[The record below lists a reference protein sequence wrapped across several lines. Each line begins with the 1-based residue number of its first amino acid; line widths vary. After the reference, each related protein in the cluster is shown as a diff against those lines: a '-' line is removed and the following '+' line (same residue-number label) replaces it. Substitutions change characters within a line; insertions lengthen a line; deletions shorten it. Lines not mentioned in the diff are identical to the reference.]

1 MVGQLPRL
9 NVSLATMK
17 YTSARPLADP
27 ETGARKLVEIA
38 SGIQPVQ
45 DGRVFI
51 ELINVPFLKQG
62 GTGEQFSAAVAL
74 AQERGWLELHES
86 GTYVRLPAQM
96 LARPIRESAA
106 FGPD

>member
-1 MVGQLPRL
+1 
-9 NVSLATMK
+9 MK

-51 ELINVPFLKQG
+51 ELINVPFLKQELCG
-62 GTGEQFSAAVAL
+62 ILGDEAIRRRGFPAL
-74 AQERGWLELHES
+74 G
-86 GTYVRLPAQM
+86 
-96 LARPIRESAA
+96 
-106 FGPD
+106 

>member
-1 MVGQLPRL
+1 
-9 NVSLATMK
+9 MK

-86 GTYVRLPAQM
+86 GTYVRLADH
-96 LARPIRESAA
+96 RKSV
-106 FGPD
+106 

>member
-1 MVGQLPRL
+1 
-9 NVSLATMK
+9 MK

-27 ETGARKLVEIA
+27 ETGARKLVDIA
-38 SGIQPVQ
+38 NGIQPVQ

-51 ELINVPFLKQG
+51 ELVNVPFLKQG

-86 GTYVRLPAQM
+86 GTYVRLPGQTTQA
-96 LARPIRESAA
+96 S
-106 FGPD
+106 GS

>member
-1 MVGQLPRL
+1 
-9 NVSLATMK
+9 MK

-27 ETGARKLVEIA
+27 ETAARKLVEIA

-51 ELINVPFLKQG
+51 ELINVPFLKQA
-62 GTGEQFSAAVAL
+62 GTGEQFRTAIAS

-86 GTYVRLPAQM
+86 GTFVRLKASSSG
-96 LARPIRESAA
+96 A
-106 FGPD
+106 D

>member
-1 MVGQLPRL
+1 
-9 NVSLATMK
+9 MK
-17 YTSARPLADP
+17 YASARPLADP
-27 ETGARKLVEIA
+27 ETAARTLVEIA

-86 GTYVRLPAQM
+86 GTYVRLRRQT
-96 LARPIRESAA
+96 
-106 FGPD
+106 

>member
-1 MVGQLPRL
+1 
-9 NVSLATMK
+9 MK

-27 ETGARKLVEIA
+27 ETAARKLVEIA

-74 AQERGWLELHES
+74 AQKRGWLELHES
-86 GTYVRLPAQM
+86 GTYVRLLNGGEIM
-96 LARPIRESAA
+96 
-106 FGPD
+106 